1 MTKPIYF
8 STCFFF
14 FLLVLQ
20 TDFIYSNN
28 IQVTN
33 VTLTSQNT
41 SAGANNSAN
50 YTHIQFDV
58 QWENSWRLSSGPS
71 NWDAAW
77 IFAKFRVGGSD
88 PQFSNVSSSGT
99 TVTVSSTSQL
109 RVGMPVRV
117 TSGTGTLV
125 TNTTISSITN
135 STQFVVSN
143 TPTVA
148 LLNATIICTRV
159 WEHAWLN
166 NSGHTATSGT
176 TISNGLVTPSS
187 SFNATTNP
195 VIGIFIYR
203 DANGSGT
210 FNGTG
215 TTLRWNYGA
224 HGIKDNQIVDVRVYG
239 IEMVYIPQGSYS
251 VGDGSVTSVAGNFRD
266 GGSNIPFLISS
277 EAAITLGGTT
287 AGNLANNNNSGMH
300 TADDFNNTTTQNLPA
315 EFPKGYNAYY
325 CMKYEISQQQWID
338 FFNTLIPRQKT
349 TRDITFNKGT
359 DALHYSN
366 NNVNWDATNTFSDAT
381 LNNGTY
387 GNTAM
392 TWLSWA
398 DFAAYLDWAGL
409 RPITELEY
417 EKICRGTQTPVA
429 DEYPW
434 GTNTIYTISALNSYY
449 SISNEGE
456 ANEGISANYS
466 TTSGNAHYGIVYN
479 YDGVRRVGVFAAN
492 ASNTGRITSGAS
504 YYGLMELAGNV
515 FERTISVGRS
525 EGRSFTGAHGNGAL
539 TSAGDYNVTGW
550 GSTSG
555 TQSGVRGGGY
565 DDISS
570 RLRVSDRYLASS
582 SALSAGGFKSGGRGG
597 RTAP

>member
-1 MTKPIYF
+1 MFNPNIF
-8 STCFFF
+8 LTCFFF
-14 FLLVLQ
+14 FLLSFHSLFV
-20 TDFIYSNN
+20 YSNN

-41 SAGANNSAN
+41 SAGLNNSAN

-58 QWENSWRLSSGPS
+58 QWENSWRMSTGPS

-77 IFAKFRVGGSD
+77 VFAKFRVGGSD
-88 PQFSNVSSSGT
+88 PQFSNVNSSGT
-99 TVTVSSTSQL
+99 TVTVSSTAQL

-117 TSGTGTLV
+117 TSGTGAFG

-135 STQFVVSN
+135 STQFVVSA
-143 TPTVA
+143 TPSTA

-176 TISNGLVTPSS
+176 TISNGLLTPASAFNVSS
-187 SFNATTNP
+187 NP
-195 VIGIFIYR
+195 VVGIFTHR

-224 HGIKDNQIVDVRVYG
+224 HGIKDNQIVDIRVYG
-239 IEMVYIPQGSYS
+239 IEMVYIPQGSFS

-277 EAAITLGGTT
+277 EAALTLGGTT
-287 AGNLANNNNSGMH
+287 AGNLANNNNSGMY
-300 TADDFNNTTTQNLPA
+300 TADDFNDATTKTLPA
-315 EFPKGYNAYY
+315 EFPKGYNAFY
-325 CMKYEISQQQWID
+325 CMKYEMSQQQWID
-338 FFNTLIPRQKT
+338 FFNTLIPYQKLF
-349 TRDITFNKGT
+349 RDITADKG

-366 NNVNWDATNTFSDAT
+366 NNMNWDATNPFSDAT
-381 LNNGTY
+381 LNNGTF

-398 DFAAYLDWAGL
+398 DFATYMDWAGL

-417 EKICRGTQTPVA
+417 EKVCRGPEIPVA
-429 DEYPW
+429 NEYPW
-434 GTNTIYTISALNSYY
+434 GTNTINTTLPYT
-449 SISNEGE
+449 ISNEGE
-456 ANEGISANYS
+456 ANESISANYN
-466 TTSGNAHYGIVYN
+466 TTSGNAHYGIGFN
-479 YDGVRRVGVFAAN
+479 SDGVRRVGVFAAN
-492 ASNTGRITSGAS
+492 GSNIGRVTSGAG

-515 FERTISVGRS
+515 YERTISVGKL

-550 GSTSG
+550 GSTTG

-565 DDISS
+565 NEISS
-570 RLRVSDRYLASS
+570 RLRISDRYHASS
-582 SALSAGGFKSGGRGG
+582 NVFTSRSFNLGGRGG